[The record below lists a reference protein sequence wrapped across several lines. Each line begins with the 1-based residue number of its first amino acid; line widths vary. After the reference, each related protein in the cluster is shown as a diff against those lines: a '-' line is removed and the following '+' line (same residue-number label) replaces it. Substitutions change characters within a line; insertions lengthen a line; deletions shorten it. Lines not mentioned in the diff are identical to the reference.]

1 MTQKSLAYD
10 NPAYL
15 AVLPIPLLGSAT
27 ATFTGAST
35 ASAKFAAFTGL
46 IVKSFTA
53 SATTVGTS
61 SVASNALTAYKIS
74 NNGTTAVNTS
84 TTTYTLTPTGV
95 PGPNGTAV
103 TTAAYVVNAVPAT
116 PITMLQGD
124 LLYVT
129 KGTDATEVLT
139 VVAEAVIAPLANVTV

>member
-1 MTQKSLAYD
+1 MATKNLAYD

-15 AVLPIPLLGSAT
+15 AVLPIPLTGSAT
-27 ATFTGAST
+27 ATITGAST
-35 ASAKFAAFTGL
+35 ASAKFAAFTGM
-46 IVKSFTA
+46 IVKSFTL

-61 SVASNALTAYKIS
+61 SVASNSVTAYKIS

-84 TTTYTLTPTGV
+84 TTTYALTATGI

-103 TTAAYVVNAVPAT
+103 TTAAYVVNAIPAA
-116 PITMLQGD
+116 PISLAQGD

-129 KGTDATEVLT
+129 KGTDATEVVS
-139 VVAEAVIAPLANVTV
+139 VVAEALIQPFANVTV